1 MINIPLVYAI
11 IILLLIL
18 LLWAICCGLSAYEKR
33 NVNEGYFD
41 SIRISISSIN
51 SHLLSKEK
59 QTEDETQNLIRKL
72 EHLVDRMEK
81 ANERL
86 EKNNERLNRLL
97 TLLSMLKTIE
107 KL

>member
-18 LLWAICCGLSAYEKR
+18 LLWAICSGLSAYEKR

-59 QTEDETQNLIRKL
+59 QTDAETQNLIRKL

-81 ANERL
+81 ANEQL